1 MAELNAEQRR
11 RFDEGIAELLTR
23 FPEDQKGAALL
34 EALHLVQ
41 EIIGHVPVEVMPLV
55 AEKLEVPPVR
65 VREVASFYV
74 MYHLEQ
80 PGRHLVEVCTN
91 PACAILGGDEVLR
104 RVCERYQ
111 VEPGGTSADGKV
123 TVEVVECMGSCGTA
137 PMLALDREYQENLTR
152 SRLEKLFE
160 EIERDA

>member
-23 FPEDQKGAALL
+23 FPDDQKGAALL

-41 EIIGHVPVEVMPLV
+41 EIVGHVPVEVMPLV

-74 MYHLEQ
+74 MYHLHQ
-80 PGRHLVEVCTN
+80 PGKHLVEVCTN

-104 RVCERYQ
+104 RVCERYK
-111 VEPGGTSADGKV
+111 VEPGGTTSDGKV

-137 PMLALDREYQENLTR
+137 PMLALDREYKENLTR